1 MRCKSRRTFIFLT
14 LIYTE
19 AVTTKISF
27 IMKKHFFVVAAVI
40 ISSQLKAQNLP
51 GNLADTTSTSLDE
64 VVLTA
69 NKYPNKTSLTGK
81 VVTIITQEQ
90 LERSGGKDLSQLLTE
105 QTGILIGGANSNAG
119 KDKSVYLR
127 GAGVDHTLIT
137 IDGIPVYDPSGIG
150 SNFDIRNLPLSNI
163 ERIEILKG
171 SQSTLY
177 GSDAIAGVIN
187 IITRKSSKESIGGN
201 ALLSYGSNETVRTNA
216 GIHGRSG
223 KIDYNAALSFHNT
236 KGINETIDNNNSV
249 PTDKDGFQQA
259 GLQLGLGIK
268 PSDKIYIQPFFRFS
282 NIKGDIDQGAF
293 TDELDYTYE
302 QKSWQAGVKNEFS
315 IGKSKLNIL
324 YNYNNINRLYTDDSV
339 KSSNGYDTWSQGS
352 YKGAEHFADAYIH
365 IPLNNQVKLTGGVD
379 YRSSESDQLYS
390 SVNPFFPPYKTEYG
404 NDSLHQNQF
413 GIYGAMNW
421 NSTSGFNLE
430 LGSRVNF
437 HSEFGS
443 NVVFNINPS
452 YFINKKIK
460 LFANISSAY
469 RTPSLY
475 QLFSEYGDPDL
486 KPEVGITT
494 EAGLQYFSA
503 DNKFTS
509 RAVAFRRNVKDVI
522 FFYTNSIT
530 YRSQYINQDKQKDNG
545 FELETSYNINK
556 RTTIKAFY
564 TYVTGEIT
572 TQKNGKDT
580 TYNNLLRR
588 PKSSIG
594 INIGS
599 QLCKN
604 FYISSNLMSVGK
616 RKDAYFD
623 NNTFSTIYTTL
634 KSYILWDIY
643 AEYGLLKNK
652 MKLFTDLRNITASK
666 YTEISGFSTLGFN
679 GNGGIRFTF

>member
-1 MRCKSRRTFIFLT
+1 
-14 LIYTE
+14 
-19 AVTTKISF
+19 
-27 IMKKHFFVVAAVI
+27 MKKHFFVVAAVI
-40 ISSQLKAQNLP
+40 ISSTLKAQSQLRI
-51 GNLADTTSTSLDE
+51 GGDTTSTSLDE

-90 LERSGGKDLSQLLTE
+90 LEKSGGKDLSQLLTE
-105 QTGILIGGANSNAG
+105 QAGIFISGANSNAG

-127 GAGVDHTLIT
+127 GAGVEHTLIT

-150 SNFDIRNLPLSNI
+150 SNFDIRNLPLANI

-187 IITRKSSKESIGGN
+187 IITKKSGTKLIAGN
-201 ALLSYGSNETVRTNA
+201 ALFSYGSNETVRTNA
-216 GIHGRSG
+216 GVNGRSG
-223 KIDYNAALSFHNT
+223 KIDYNAALSFQNT
-236 KGINETIDNNNSV
+236 KGINETINQNNSPV
-249 PTDKDGFQQA
+249 TDKDGFQQT
-259 GLQLGLGIK
+259 GVQLGLGIR
-268 PSDKIYIQPFFRFS
+268 PSANIYIQPFFRYS

-293 TDELDYTYE
+293 TDELDYTYK
-302 QKSWQAGVKNEFS
+302 QKSWQAGVKNEFN

-339 KSSNGYDTWSQGS
+339 KSRNGFDTWSQGN
-352 YKGAEHFADAYIH
+352 YKGAEHFADAYMH
-365 IPLNNQVKLTGGVD
+365 IPLSNQIKLTAGVD
-379 YRSSESDQLYS
+379 YRSSVSDQSYS
-390 SVNPFFPPYKTEYG
+390 SVGFFGPYKSEYAK
-404 NDSLHQNQF
+404 DSLHQNQL

-421 NSTSGFNLE
+421 NSTTGFNLE

-443 NVVFNINPS
+443 NAVFNINPS

-475 QLFSEYGDPDL
+475 QLFSEYGNTNL
-486 KPEVGITT
+486 KPETGMTT
-494 EAGLQYFSA
+494 ELGLQYFSA
-503 DNKFTS
+503 NNKITS
-509 RAVAFRRNVKDVI
+509 RAVTFSRNVKDVI
-522 FFYTNSIT
+522 FFYFNST
-530 YRSQYINQDKQKDNG
+530 TFQSQYINQDKQKDNG
-545 FELETSYNINK
+545 FELETSYKVNK
-556 RTTIKAFY
+556 GTTIKGFY

-580 TYNNLLRR
+580 TFNNLLRR

-599 QLCKN
+599 QLCEN
-604 FYISSNLMSVGK
+604 LYVSSNLMSVGK
-616 RKDAYFD
+616 REDAYFD
-623 NNTFSTIYTTL
+623 NNTFSTVYATL
-634 KSYILWDIY
+634 KSYMLWDIY

-652 MKLFTDLRNITASK
+652 LKLFADLRNITGSK
-666 YTEISGFSTLGFN
+666 YTEISGFNTLGFN

>member
-1 MRCKSRRTFIFLT
+1 
-14 LIYTE
+14 
-19 AVTTKISF
+19 
-27 IMKKHFFVVAAVI
+27 MKKHFFVVAAVI
-40 ISSQLKAQNLP
+40 ISSQLQAQK
-51 GNLADTTSTSLDE
+51 DTISTSLDE

-81 VVTIITQEQ
+81 VVTIITSEQ

-105 QTGILIGGANSNAG
+105 QAGLFISGANSNAG

-187 IITRKSSKESIGGN
+187 IITKKSAANAIGGN

-216 GIHGRSG
+216 GFNGRSG

-236 KGINETIDNNNSV
+236 KGINETIDLNNIA
-249 PTDKDGFQQA
+249 PTDKDGFQQT
-259 GLQLGLGIK
+259 GIQLGLGIRT
-268 PSDKIYIQPFFRFS
+268 SDKIYIQPFFRYS

-293 TDELDYTYE
+293 TDELDYTYK
-302 QKSWQAGVKNEFS
+302 QKSWQAGIRNEFS

-324 YNYNNINRLYTDDSV
+324 YNYNNINRLYTDDSI
-339 KSSNGYDTWSQGS
+339 KSRNGYDTWSQGS

-365 IPLNNQVKLTGGVD
+365 IPLNSQVKLTGGVD
-379 YRSSESDQLYS
+379 YRSSVSDQSYS
-390 SVNPFFPPYKTEYG
+390 SVGFFGPYKTEYA

-413 GIYGAMNW
+413 GIYTAMNY
-421 NSTSGFNLE
+421 NSTAGFNLE

-443 NVVFNINPS
+443 NTVFNINPS
-452 YFINKKIK
+452 YFINKKVK

-475 QLFSEYGDPDL
+475 QLFSEYGNTNL
-486 KPEVGITT
+486 NPEAGITT

-509 RAVAFRRNVKDVI
+509 RAVAFNRKVKDVI
-522 FFYTNSIT
+522 FFYFNTST
-530 YRSQYINQDKQKDNG
+530 FQSQYINQDKQKDNG
-545 FELETSYNINK
+545 FELETSYKTNK
-556 RTTIKAFY
+556 GTTIKAFY

-599 QLCKN
+599 QLCKSL
-604 FYISSNLMSVGK
+604 YVSSNLMSIGK
-616 RKDAYFD
+616 REDAYFD
-623 NNTFSTIYTTL
+623 NNTFSTVEVTL
-634 KSYILWDIY
+634 TSYVLWDVY

-652 MKLFTDLRNITASK
+652 LKVFTDLRNIAGSK
-666 YTEISGFSTLGFN
+666 YTEISGFNTLGFN

>member
-1 MRCKSRRTFIFLT
+1 
-14 LIYTE
+14 
-19 AVTTKISF
+19 
-27 IMKKHFFVVAAVI
+27 MKKHFFVVAAVI
-40 ISSQLKAQNLP
+40 ISSQLQAQK
-51 GNLADTTSTSLDE
+51 DTISTSLDE

-81 VVTIITQEQ
+81 VVTIITSEQ

-105 QTGILIGGANSNAG
+105 QAGILIGGANSNAG

-187 IITRKSSKESIGGN
+187 IITKKSAANAIGGN
-201 ALLSYGSNETVRTNA
+201 ALFSYGSNETVRTNA
-216 GIHGRSG
+216 SINGKSG
-223 KIDYNAALSFHNT
+223 VIDYNAALSFHNT
-236 KGINETIDNNNSV
+236 KGINETIDLNNIA
-249 PTDKDGFQQA
+249 PTDKDGFQQT
-259 GLQLGLGIK
+259 GIQLGLGIRT
-268 PSDKIYIQPFFRFS
+268 SDKIYIQPFFRYS

-293 TDELDYTYE
+293 TDELDYTYK
-302 QKSWQAGVKNEFS
+302 QKSWQAGIRNEFS

-324 YNYNNINRLYTDDSV
+324 YNYNNINRLYTDDSI
-339 KSSNGYDTWSQGS
+339 KSRNGYDTWSQGS

-365 IPLNNQVKLTGGVD
+365 IPLNSQVKLTGGVD
-379 YRSSESDQLYS
+379 YRSSVSDQSYS
-390 SVNPFFPPYKTEYG
+390 SVGFFGPYKTEYV

-413 GIYGAMNW
+413 GIYTAMNY
-421 NSTSGFNLE
+421 NSTAGFNLE

-443 NVVFNINPS
+443 NTVFNINPS
-452 YFINKKIK
+452 YFINKKVK

-475 QLFSEYGDPDL
+475 QLFSEYGNTNL
-486 KPEVGITT
+486 NPEAGITT

-509 RAVAFRRNVKDVI
+509 RAVAFNRKVKDVI
-522 FFYTNSIT
+522 FFYFNTST
-530 YRSQYINQDKQKDNG
+530 FQSQYINQDKQKDNG
-545 FELETSYNINK
+545 FELETSYKTNK
-556 RTTIKAFY
+556 GTTIKAFY

-599 QLCKN
+599 QLCKSL
-604 FYISSNLMSVGK
+604 YVSSNLMSIGK
-616 RKDAYFD
+616 REDAYFD
-623 NNTFSTIYTTL
+623 NNTFSTVEVTL
-634 KSYILWDIY
+634 TSYVLWDVY

-652 MKLFTDLRNITASK
+652 LKVFTDLRNIAGSK
-666 YTEISGFSTLGFN
+666 YTEISGFNTLGFN